1 MKLETLKEIMDVLN
15 ERRGGTR
22 DPGQRPKSDKKK
34 IRGDVRDKKRE
45 LRDEGD

>member
-22 DPGQRPKSDKKK
+22 DPKQRPKGRDKK
-34 IRGDVRDKKRE
+34 IRGDARDKKRH
-45 LRDEGD
+45 LDDQGD